1 MPRIFCHSASVRFGG
16 ARALAATITAAS
28 KQAAE
33 QQQSQPNYLL
43 HASFVRLLVSFDLLV
58 LFVFLSSGG
67 WVKIQLKLC
76 FVLFVLFFV
85 CLFVCL
91 FVCACL
97 FVGSLVY
104 HFAGLFLFCNFVSSG
119 EG

>member
-1 MPRIFCHSASVRFGG
+1 MNIVSKSGFKNFFFLIFEVSRI
-16 ARALAATITAAS
+16 
-28 KQAAE
+28 
-33 QQQSQPNYLL
+33 YLRDRVGFPTCLDL
-43 HASFVRLLVSFDLLV
+43 HMHCCWFFSYL
-58 LFVFLSSGG
+58 FLSSGG